1 MFGRTL
7 VVLLVVIGLTAAPA
21 SAKRGPI
28 NTKVTVGGKAASA
41 QITVAGGGSI
51 SLKAS
56 NGTKVTVRFPA
67 GAMEQ
72 DTLVSAAL
80 VTKLSSPKTRKGL
93 LTGVQLKPEGLDLLK
108 PATVRFTRRG
118 KGAKRTRL
126 VFVGTKGTGRDLY
139 RLPPPMRSKGHGKT
153 RRFTPTGRP
162 VVSITH
168 FSTVDAFDWSTATVA
183 DLDAILYP
191 ELGVDRL
198 SQEIAKLLKDPRTT
212 EQDLREAYEREYKRF
227 IDPLLKVASA
237 RLRTSCSV
245 PAIRGAIVATRVA
258 LGFERALQLQGLSLG
273 GSSLAGLSSMITDAA
288 TCMITLCPKSGDPR
302 AATYFLSLSRQ
313 LQLVGA
319 GNDALFAALFEN
331 MKRCGAYELRIDS
344 RIDTTA
350 PESTFSARVA
360 GTAKVVPTGTETS
373 ALPVRGPLEYTARSG
388 HTGSL
393 CVVTDVAGATGGE
406 FELDDVQFSA
416 FDPEEPNDDPVLS
429 VRIKITVRP
438 TETYHST
445 PTLATPQCGTMA
457 PPDYTAAAW
466 YAGFYAEHFDMTFP
480 GTDFV
485 RDTAPVLALAVYS
498 PRTITIPPGGSISE
512 NTLVQIVHT
521 PLPALPLPP
530 AQ

>member
-7 VVLLVVIGLTAAPA
+7 VVLLVATGLTAAPA

-28 NTKVTVGGKAASA
+28 NTKVTVAGKTASA
-41 QITVAGGGSI
+41 QITVAAGGSI
-51 SLKAS
+51 SLKAR

-72 DTLVSAAL
+72 DTLVSAKL
-80 VTKLSSPKTRKGL
+80 VTKLSSRKTRKGL
-93 LTGVQLKPEGLDLLK
+93 LAGVQLQPEGLDLLK
-108 PATVRFTRRG
+108 PATVRFTRHG
-118 KGAKRTRL
+118 QGAKGTRI

-139 RLPPPMRSKGHGKT
+139 RLPPPVRSKGHGKA
-153 RRFTPTGRP
+153 RRFAPTGRP
-162 VVSITH
+162 VVTINH

-198 SQEIAKLLKDPRTT
+198 SQEIAKLLKDRNTT
-212 EQDLREAYEREYKRF
+212 EQDLLDVYEREYKRF

-237 RLRTSCSV
+237 RLKTSCSV

-258 LGFERALQLQGLSLG
+258 LSFERQLQLLGLST
-273 GSSLAGLSSMITDAA
+273 GSSVAGLSSMITEAA
-288 TCMITLCPKSGDPR
+288 TCMVTLCPKSGDPR
-302 AATYFLSLSRQ
+302 AATYFLSLARQ
-313 LQLVGA
+313 LALVGA
-319 GNDALFAALFEN
+319 GDDALFAALFEN

-344 RIDTTA
+344 RIDTTE

-360 GTAKVVPTGTETS
+360 GTAKVVPTGTESGT
-373 ALPVRGPLEYTARSG
+373 LPVRGALDYTAFSG
-388 HTGSL
+388 SSPSE
-393 CVVTDVAGATGGE
+393 CVVTNVVAGTSGE
-406 FELDDVQFSA
+406 FELDDVQLSA
-416 FDPEEPNDDPVLS
+416 FDPEKPNNDPVLS
-429 VRIKITVRP
+429 VKIKITVP
-438 TETYHST
+438 PMETYHST
-445 PTLATPQCGTMA
+445 PTGAQNCGTA
-457 PPDYTAAAW
+457 QLPDVNQAQW
-466 YAGFYAEHFDMTFP
+466 YAGFWAEHLDFTFP

-485 RDTAPVLALAVYS
+485 RDAPPVFALAVYS

-521 PLPALPLPP
+521 PLPPVPLPA